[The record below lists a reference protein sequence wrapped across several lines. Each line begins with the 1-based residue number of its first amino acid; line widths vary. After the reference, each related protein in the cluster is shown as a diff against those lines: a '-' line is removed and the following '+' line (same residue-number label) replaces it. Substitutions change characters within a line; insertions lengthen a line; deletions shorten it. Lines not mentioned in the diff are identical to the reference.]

1 MSNHIFHYR
10 LKKLKRA
17 FLIWITLISL
27 LINLWIDNIRFTI
40 FQTNSHEKSRVQ
52 IKRAR
57 GFTNQLIE
65 LGSAFIKI
73 GQLLSARP
81 DLIPNTWIQEL
92 SKLQDQV
99 PNFSFTQVEEIIRN
113 ELGSKFNE
121 IDQIIC
127 DPVGSA
133 SLAQVHRATLKDCKK
148 VVFKIKRARWFTNQL
163 IELGSAFIKIGQL
176 LSARPDLIPN
186 TWIQELSK
194 LQDQVPNFSFA
205 QVEETIRDELGSKF
219 NDIDQIICDPV
230 GSASL
235 AQVHRATLKD
245 GKKVVFKVQRPNL
258 KELFIIDLGIM
269 QQIAGLLQKNK
280 NWSRGRNWVEIAK
293 ECRKV
298 LMKELDFN
306 CEAQYAAR
314 FRQQFLDDENVEVPE
329 VIWDM
334 SSEKVLCLSYVEGT
348 KISDLEKLKS
358 QEIDLSKIAE
368 IGAISYLKQLVNYGF
383 FHADPH
389 PGNLAVSSEGKLI
402 FYDFG
407 MMGNISNN
415 LQTRLG
421 GMVKAAALRDASSLV
436 SQLQQAGL
444 ISKDI
449 DVGPVRRLV
458 RLMLKEA
465 LTPPFSPNIIEK
477 LSGDLYELVYETPF
491 QLPVDLIFV
500 MRALSTFEGVG
511 RMLDP
516 GFNLVSVTKPYL
528 IELMTSNNQSPN
540 DLINQFGRQVGEL
553 GSKAV
558 GIPKRIDESLERL
571 EQGDLQ
577 LQIRMGESDRQF
589 KKMFTAQK
597 TLGHSILIGSL
608 SIASALLVTSKQNNF
623 ALLPL
628 LFAIPIS
635 IDWIKC
641 QLSMRKGSRLEK
653 LKR

>member
-1 MSNHIFHYR
+1 MSHHILNYR
-10 LKKLKRA
+10 LKKFKRG
-17 FLIWITLISL
+17 FRIWITLISL
-27 LINLWIDNIRFTI
+27 LMNLWLDNIRFTI
-40 FQTNSHEKSRVQ
+40 FQTNINKKRKVQ

-57 GFTNQLIE
+57 WFTNQLIK

-81 DLIPNTWIQEL
+81 DLIPNTWIKEL

-99 PNFSFTQVEEIIRN
+99 PKFSFEQVKETIRE
-113 ELGSKFNE
+113 ELGPRFDH

-133 SLAQVHRATLKDCKK
+133 SLAQVHRATL
-148 VVFKIKRARWFTNQL
+148 I
-163 IELGSAFIKIGQL
+163 
-176 LSARPDLIPN
+176 
-186 TWIQELSK
+186 
-194 LQDQVPNFSFA
+194 
-205 QVEETIRDELGSKF
+205 
-219 NDIDQIICDPV
+219 
-230 GSASL
+230 
-235 AQVHRATLKD
+235 D

-269 QQIAGLLQKNK
+269 QQIAGLLQKNR

-314 FRQQFLDDENVEVPE
+314 FRQQFLDDENVEVPK

-334 SSEKVLCLSYVEGT
+334 SSEKVLCLSYLGGT
-348 KISDLEKLKS
+348 KISDLEKLRS
-358 QEIDLSKIAE
+358 QKIDLPKIAE

-389 PGNLAVSSEGKLI
+389 PGNLAVSNKGKLI

-407 MMGNISNN
+407 MMGNISIK

-421 GMVKAAALRDASSLV
+421 AMVKAAALRDTSSLV

-449 DVGPVRRLV
+449 DIGPVRRLV

-528 IELMTSNNQSPN
+528 IELMTSNNQTPN
-540 DLINQFGRQVGEL
+540 DLINQFGRQVGEI

-608 SIASALLVTSKQNNF
+608 SIASALLVTNKQNNF

-628 LFAIPIS
+628 FFALPIT

-641 QLSMRKGSRLEK
+641 QLSMSKGSRLEK

>member
-1 MSNHIFHYR
+1 MSNHIFKNR
-10 LKKLKRA
+10 IKRIKRG
-17 FLIWITLISL
+17 FLIWKTLIFL
-27 LINLWIDNIRFTI
+27 LINLWLDNLI
-40 FQTNSHEKSRVQ
+40 FKLFRTKSNKKDKVQ
-52 IKRAR
+52 IKRAKW
-57 GFTNQLIE
+57 FTNQLID

-92 SKLQDQV
+92 AKLQDEV
-99 PNFSFTQVEEIIRN
+99 PQFSFKKVEEIIKQ
-113 ELGSKFNE
+113 ELGQKFLE
-121 IDQIIC
+121 INQII
-127 DPVGSA
+127 PIPIGSA
-133 SLAQVHRATLKDCKK
+133 SLAQVHKATLK
-148 VVFKIKRARWFTNQL
+148 N
-163 IELGSAFIKIGQL
+163 
-176 LSARPDLIPN
+176 
-186 TWIQELSK
+186 
-194 LQDQVPNFSFA
+194 
-205 QVEETIRDELGSKF
+205 
-219 NDIDQIICDPV
+219 
-230 GSASL
+230 
-235 AQVHRATLKD
+235 
-245 GKKVVFKVQRPNL
+245 GKEVVFKVQRPDL
-258 KELFIIDLGIM
+258 KNLFIIDLNIM
-269 QQIAGLLQKNK
+269 QQVAFLMQKNK
-280 NWSRGRNWVEIAK
+280 NWSRGRNWVDIAK

-314 FRQQFLDDENVEVPE
+314 FRQQFLEDENIEVPE

-334 SSEKVLCLSYVEGT
+334 SSEKVLCLSYLEGT
-348 KISDLEKLKS
+348 KISEIEKL
-358 QEIDLSKIAE
+358 QARNIDLPKIAE

-389 PGNLAVSSEGKLI
+389 PGNLAVSNSGKLI

-415 LQTRLG
+415 LQARLG
-421 GMVKAAALRDASSLV
+421 SMVQAAALRDASSLV
-436 SQLQQAGL
+436 TQLQQAGL

-449 DVGPVRRLV
+449 DIGPVRRLV

-528 IELMTSNNQSPN
+528 IALMTSNNQTPN

-553 GSKAV
+553 SSKAV

-608 SIASALLVTSKQNNF
+608 SIASALLVTNKQNNF
-623 ALLPL
+623 AILPL
-628 LFAIPIS
+628 IFAMPIS

-641 QLSMRKGSRLEK
+641 QLSMRKGTRIEK
-653 LKR
+653 LKH

>member
-1 MSNHIFHYR
+1 MSYHVLHYR

-40 FQTNSHEKSRVQ
+40 FQTKSNQKSKVQ
-52 IKRAR
+52 IKRAKW
-57 GFTNQLIE
+57 FTNQLIK

-99 PNFSFTQVEEIIRN
+99 PNFSFKQVEETIKK
-113 ELGSKFNE
+113 ELGSKFNK
-121 IDQIIC
+121 IDQIVG

-133 SLAQVHRATLKDCKK
+133 SLAQVHK
-148 VVFKIKRARWFTNQL
+148 
-163 IELGSAFIKIGQL
+163 
-176 LSARPDLIPN
+176 
-186 TWIQELSK
+186 
-194 LQDQVPNFSFA
+194 
-205 QVEETIRDELGSKF
+205 
-219 NDIDQIICDPV
+219 
-230 GSASL
+230 
-235 AQVHRATLKD
+235 ATLKD

-258 KELFIIDLGIM
+258 KELFIIDLRIM

-314 FRQQFLDDENVEVPE
+314 FRQQFLDDENIEVPE

-334 SSEKVLCLSYVEGT
+334 SSEKVLCLSYLEGT
-348 KISDLEKLKS
+348 KISDLEKLQS
-358 QEIDLSKIAE
+358 QEIDLPKIAE

-389 PGNLAVSSEGKLI
+389 PGNLAVSNKGKLI

-528 IELMTSNNQSPN
+528 IELMTSNNQTPN

-608 SIASALLVTSKQNNF
+608 SIASALLVTNKQNNF

-628 LFAIPIS
+628 FFALPIS

>member
-1 MSNHIFHYR
+1 MSNHILHYR

-27 LINLWIDNIRFTI
+27 LTILWIDNIRFTI
-40 FQTNSHEKSRVQ
+40 FQTKSNEKSRVQ
-52 IKRAR
+52 IQRAR
-57 GFTNQLIE
+57 WFTNQLIK

-99 PNFSFTQVEEIIRN
+99 PNFSFEQVEETIKK
-113 ELGSKFNE
+113 ELGSKSDE
-121 IDQIIC
+121 IDQIISE
-127 DPVGSA
+127 PVGSA
-133 SLAQVHRATLKDCKK
+133 SLAQVHRATLK
-148 VVFKIKRARWFTNQL
+148 N
-163 IELGSAFIKIGQL
+163 
-176 LSARPDLIPN
+176 
-186 TWIQELSK
+186 
-194 LQDQVPNFSFA
+194 
-205 QVEETIRDELGSKF
+205 
-219 NDIDQIICDPV
+219 
-230 GSASL
+230 
-235 AQVHRATLKD
+235 

-293 ECRKV
+293 ECKKV
-298 LMKELDFN
+298 LLKELDFN

-314 FRQQFLDDENVEVPE
+314 FRQQFLDDENIEVPE

-334 SSEKVLCLSYVEGT
+334 SSEKVLCLSYIEGT
-348 KISDLEKLKS
+348 KISDLKKLQNKG
-358 QEIDLSKIAE
+358 IDLPKIAE

-444 ISKDI
+444 ISRDI

-528 IELMTSNNQSPN
+528 IELMTSNNQTPN

-608 SIASALLVTSKQNNF
+608 SIASALLVTNKQNNF

-628 LFAIPIS
+628 FFALPIS

>member
-1 MSNHIFHYR
+1 MSYHIFHYR

-27 LINLWIDNIRFTI
+27 LTNLWIDNIRFTI
-40 FQTNSHEKSRVQ
+40 FQTKSNEKSRVQ

-57 GFTNQLIE
+57 WFTNQLIK

-99 PNFSFTQVEEIIRN
+99 PNFSFTQVEETIRN

-121 IDQIIC
+121 
-127 DPVGSA
+127 
-133 SLAQVHRATLKDCKK
+133 
-148 VVFKIKRARWFTNQL
+148 
-163 IELGSAFIKIGQL
+163 
-176 LSARPDLIPN
+176 
-186 TWIQELSK
+186 
-194 LQDQVPNFSFA
+194 
-205 QVEETIRDELGSKF
+205 
-219 NDIDQIICDPV
+219 IDQIICDPV

-421 GMVKAAALRDASSLV
+421 GMVKAAALRDASLLV
-436 SQLQQAGL
+436 SQLQLAGL

-528 IELMTSNNQSPN
+528 IELMTSNNQTPN

-608 SIASALLVTSKQNNF
+608 SIASALLVTNKQNNF

-628 LFAIPIS
+628 FFALPIS

>member
-1 MSNHIFHYR
+1 MKRNIIQNQI
-10 LKKLKRA
+10 KKIKRG
-17 FLIWITLISL
+17 FLIWKTLIIL
-27 LINLWIDNIRFTI
+27 LLNLWFDNLLFSV
-40 FQTNSHEKSRVQ
+40 FQTSRDKKNEIQ

-57 GFTNQLIE
+57 WFTDQLIK

-99 PNFSFTQVEEIIRN
+99 PQFSFMKVEETIKS
-113 ELGSKFNE
+113 ELGRKFSE
-121 IDQIIC
+121 INQIIEA
-127 DPVGSA
+127 PIGSA
-133 SLAQVHRATLKDCKK
+133 SLAQVHRATLK
-148 VVFKIKRARWFTNQL
+148 N
-163 IELGSAFIKIGQL
+163 
-176 LSARPDLIPN
+176 
-186 TWIQELSK
+186 
-194 LQDQVPNFSFA
+194 
-205 QVEETIRDELGSKF
+205 
-219 NDIDQIICDPV
+219 
-230 GSASL
+230 
-235 AQVHRATLKD
+235 
-245 GKKVVFKVQRPNL
+245 GKEVVFKVQRPNL
-258 KELFIIDLGIM
+258 KDLFIIDLNIM
-269 QQIAGLLQKNK
+269 QQIAYLLQKNK

-314 FRQQFLDDENVEVPE
+314 FRQQFLDDENVEVPS

-334 SSEKVLCLSYVEGT
+334 SSEKVLCLSYLEGT
-348 KISDLEKLKS
+348 KISDLSKLQTKN
-358 QEIDLSKIAE
+358 IDLPKIAE
-368 IGAISYLKQLVNYGF
+368 IGAVSYLKQLVNFGF

-389 PGNLAVSSEGKLI
+389 PGNLAVSNDGKLI

-407 MMGNISNN
+407 MMGNISYN

-421 GMVKAAALRDASSLV
+421 AMVKAAALRDASELV
-436 SQLQQAGL
+436 IQLQEAGL

-449 DVGPVRRLV
+449 EIGPVRRLV

-500 MRALSTFEGVG
+500 MRALTTFEGVG

-528 IELMTSNNQSPN
+528 IALMTSNNQTPN

-608 SIASALLVTSKQNNF
+608 SIASALLVTNKQDNF

-628 LFAIPIS
+628 IFALPIT

-641 QLSMRKGSRLEK
+641 QLVMRKGSRLEK
-653 LKR
+653 LKG

>member
-1 MSNHIFHYR
+1 MSYQILHYR

-40 FQTNSHEKSRVQ
+40 FQTKSKEKSRVQ

-57 GFTNQLIE
+57 WFTNQLIK

-99 PNFSFTQVEEIIRN
+99 PNFSFE
-113 ELGSKFNE
+113 
-121 IDQIIC
+121 
-127 DPVGSA
+127 
-133 SLAQVHRATLKDCKK
+133 
-148 VVFKIKRARWFTNQL
+148 
-163 IELGSAFIKIGQL
+163 
-176 LSARPDLIPN
+176 
-186 TWIQELSK
+186 
-194 LQDQVPNFSFA
+194 
-205 QVEETIRDELGSKF
+205 QVEETIREELGSKF
-219 NDIDQIICDPV
+219 YEIDQIIADPV

-269 QQIAGLLQKNK
+269 QQIAGLLQTNK

-314 FRQQFLDDENVEVPE
+314 FRQQFLDDVNVEVPE
-329 VIWDM
+329 VIWNM
-334 SSEKVLCLSYVEGT
+334 SSEKVLCLSYLEGT
-348 KISDLEKLKS
+348 KISDLEKLKL
-358 QEIDLSKIAE
+358 QEIDLPKIAE

-389 PGNLAVSSEGKLI
+389 PGNLAVSKKGKLI

-528 IELMTSNNQSPN
+528 IELMTSNNQTPN

-608 SIASALLVTSKQNNF
+608 SIASALLVTNKQNNF

-628 LFAIPIS
+628 FFAIPIS
-635 IDWIKC
+635 IDWIQC

>member
-1 MSNHIFHYR
+1 MSYYIFHYR

-40 FQTNSHEKSRVQ
+40 FQTKNNEKSRVQ

-57 GFTNQLIE
+57 WFTNELIK

-99 PNFSFTQVEEIIRN
+99 PNFSFLQVQDTIRD

-121 IDQIIC
+121 IDQII
-127 DPVGSA
+127 
-133 SLAQVHRATLKDCKK
+133 R
-148 VVFKIKRARWFTNQL
+148 
-163 IELGSAFIKIGQL
+163 
-176 LSARPDLIPN
+176 
-186 TWIQELSK
+186 
-194 LQDQVPNFSFA
+194 
-205 QVEETIRDELGSKF
+205 
-219 NDIDQIICDPV
+219 DPV

-258 KELFIIDLGIM
+258 KGLFIIDLGIM

-334 SSEKVLCLSYVEGT
+334 SSEKVLCLSYLEGT
-348 KISDLEKLKS
+348 KISDLEKLQS
-358 QEIDLSKIAE
+358 QEIDLPKIAE

-389 PGNLAVSSEGKLI
+389 PGNLAVSNEGKLI

-528 IELMTSNNQSPN
+528 IELMTSNNQTPN

-589 KKMFTAQK
+589 KKNVYCSKNFRSFNSYRKLINCICFTCNQ
-597 TLGHSILIGSL
+597 
-608 SIASALLVTSKQNNF
+608 
-623 ALLPL
+623 
-628 LFAIPIS
+628 
-635 IDWIKC
+635 
-641 QLSMRKGSRLEK
+641 
-653 LKR
+653 

>member
-1 MSNHIFHYR
+1 MSYNILHYR

-27 LINLWIDNIRFTI
+27 LIILWIDNIRFTI
-40 FQTNSHEKSRVQ
+40 FQTKSNEKSRVQ
-52 IKRAR
+52 
-57 GFTNQLIE
+57 
-65 LGSAFIKI
+65 
-73 GQLLSARP
+73 
-81 DLIPNTWIQEL
+81 
-92 SKLQDQV
+92 
-99 PNFSFTQVEEIIRN
+99 
-113 ELGSKFNE
+113 
-121 IDQIIC
+121 
-127 DPVGSA
+127 
-133 SLAQVHRATLKDCKK
+133 
-148 VVFKIKRARWFTNQL
+148 IKRARWFTNQL
-163 IELGSAFIKIGQL
+163 IKLGSAFIKIGQL

-219 NDIDQIICDPV
+219 NEIDQIICDPV

-528 IELMTSNNQSPN
+528 IELMTSNNQTPN

-608 SIASALLVTSKQNNF
+608 SIASALLVTNKQNNF

-628 LFAIPIS
+628 FFALPIS

>member
-1 MSNHIFHYR
+1 MSYHNIDFR
-10 LKKLKRA
+10 LKRLKRG

-27 LINLWIDNIRFTI
+27 LINLWLDNIRFTI
-40 FQTNSHEKSRVQ
+40 FQTKSSKKNRVQ
-52 IKRAR
+52 IKRAKW
-57 GFTNQLIE
+57 FTNQLIK

-99 PNFSFTQVEEIIRN
+99 PNFSFEQVEETIKK
-113 ELGSKFNE
+113 ELGSKSDE
-121 IDQIIC
+121 IDQIISE
-127 DPVGSA
+127 PVGSA
-133 SLAQVHRATLKDCKK
+133 SLAQVHRATLK
-148 VVFKIKRARWFTNQL
+148 N
-163 IELGSAFIKIGQL
+163 
-176 LSARPDLIPN
+176 
-186 TWIQELSK
+186 
-194 LQDQVPNFSFA
+194 
-205 QVEETIRDELGSKF
+205 
-219 NDIDQIICDPV
+219 
-230 GSASL
+230 
-235 AQVHRATLKD
+235 

-293 ECRKV
+293 ECKKV
-298 LMKELDFN
+298 LLKELDFN

-314 FRQQFLDDENVEVPE
+314 FRQQFLDDENIEVPE

-334 SSEKVLCLSYVEGT
+334 SSEKVLCLSYIEGT
-348 KISDLEKLKS
+348 KISDLKKLQNKG
-358 QEIDLSKIAE
+358 IDLPKIAE

-389 PGNLAVSSEGKLI
+389 PGNLAVSNTGKLI

-415 LQTRLG
+415 LQTSLG
-421 GMVKAAALRDASSLV
+421 AMVKAAALRDASTLV

-449 DVGPVRRLV
+449 DIGPVRRLV

-528 IELMTSNNQSPN
+528 IELMTSNNQTPN
-540 DLINQFGRQVGEL
+540 DLINQFGRQVGEI

-608 SIASALLVTSKQNNF
+608 SIASALLVTNKQNNF

-628 LFAIPIS
+628 FFALPIS

>member
-1 MSNHIFHYR
+1 MSYYIFHYR

-40 FQTNSHEKSRVQ
+40 FQTKNNEKSRVQ
-52 IKRAR
+52 
-57 GFTNQLIE
+57 
-65 LGSAFIKI
+65 
-73 GQLLSARP
+73 
-81 DLIPNTWIQEL
+81 
-92 SKLQDQV
+92 
-99 PNFSFTQVEEIIRN
+99 
-113 ELGSKFNE
+113 
-121 IDQIIC
+121 
-127 DPVGSA
+127 
-133 SLAQVHRATLKDCKK
+133 
-148 VVFKIKRARWFTNQL
+148 IKRARWFTNQL

-205 QVEETIRDELGSKF
+205 QVEETIRNELGSKF
-219 NDIDQIICDPV
+219 NKIDQIICDPV

-528 IELMTSNNQSPN
+528 IELMTSNNQTPN

-608 SIASALLVTSKQNNF
+608 SIASALLVTNKQNNF

-628 LFAIPIS
+628 FFALPIS

>member
-1 MSNHIFHYR
+1 MSYHIFHYR

-17 FLIWITLISL
+17 YLIWITLISL
-27 LINLWIDNIRFTI
+27 LIKLWIDNIRFTI
-40 FQTNSHEKSRVQ
+40 FQTKRNKKSRVQ
-52 IKRAR
+52 
-57 GFTNQLIE
+57 
-65 LGSAFIKI
+65 
-73 GQLLSARP
+73 
-81 DLIPNTWIQEL
+81 
-92 SKLQDQV
+92 
-99 PNFSFTQVEEIIRN
+99 
-113 ELGSKFNE
+113 
-121 IDQIIC
+121 
-127 DPVGSA
+127 
-133 SLAQVHRATLKDCKK
+133 
-148 VVFKIKRARWFTNQL
+148 IKRARWFTNQL
-163 IELGSAFIKIGQL
+163 INLGSAFIKIGQL

-205 QVEETIRDELGSKF
+205 QVEETIREELGSRF
-219 NDIDQIICDPV
+219 NKIDQIICNPI

-334 SSEKVLCLSYVEGT
+334 SSEKVLCLSYLEGT
-348 KISDLEKLKS
+348 KISDLEKLQS
-358 QEIDLSKIAE
+358 QEIDLPKIAE

-389 PGNLAVSSEGKLI
+389 PGNLAVSNGGKLI

-528 IELMTSNNQSPN
+528 IELMTSNNQTPN

-608 SIASALLVTSKQNNF
+608 SIASALLITNKQNNF

-628 LFAIPIS
+628 FFALPIS

>member
-1 MSNHIFHYR
+1 MGFHISKNYIKKFKRVFVIWRTLILLCLNLWLDNLRYTF
-10 LKKLKRA
+10 LKTDLFTKNKLQVKRA
-17 FLIWITLISL
+17 KW
-27 LINLWIDNIRFTI
+27 
-40 FQTNSHEKSRVQ
+40 
-52 IKRAR
+52 
-57 GFTNQLIE
+57 FTNQLIK

-99 PNFSFTQVEEIIRN
+99 PKFSFLKVEEIIKK
-113 ELGSKFNE
+113 ELGPKFIE
-121 IDQIIC
+121 INQIRS

-133 SLAQVHRATLKDCKK
+133 SLAQVHRATL
-148 VVFKIKRARWFTNQL
+148 TN
-163 IELGSAFIKIGQL
+163 
-176 LSARPDLIPN
+176 
-186 TWIQELSK
+186 
-194 LQDQVPNFSFA
+194 
-205 QVEETIRDELGSKF
+205 
-219 NDIDQIICDPV
+219 
-230 GSASL
+230 
-235 AQVHRATLKD
+235 
-245 GKKVVFKVQRPNL
+245 GKEVVFKVQRPNL

-269 QQIAGLLQKNK
+269 QQIAALIQKNK
-280 NWSRGRNWVEIAK
+280 NWSRGRNWVEISK

-314 FRQQFLDDENVEVPE
+314 FRLQFLDDEDIEVPE

-334 SSEKVLCLSYVEGT
+334 STEKILCLTYLEGT
-348 KISDLEKLKS
+348 KISDLSELKS
-358 QEIDLSKIAE
+358 KNIDLPKIAE

-389 PGNLAVSSEGKLI
+389 PGNLAVSNSGKLI

-421 GMVKAAALRDASSLV
+421 GMVKAAALRDASTLV

-449 DVGPVRRLV
+449 DIGPVRRLV

-516 GFNLVSVTKPYL
+516 RFNLVSVTKPYL
-528 IELMTSNNQSPN
+528 IELMTSNNQTPN

-577 LQIRMGESDRQF
+577 LQIRMGESERQF

-608 SIASALLVTSKQNNF
+608 SITSALLVSNKQNNL
-623 ALLPL
+623 ALLPII
-628 LFAIPIS
+628 FSIPIG
-635 IDWIKC
+635 IDWLKC
-641 QLSMRKGSRLEK
+641 QLSMKKGTRLEK
-653 LKR
+653 LKN

>member
-1 MSNHIFHYR
+1 MSYHIFHYR

-27 LINLWIDNIRFTI
+27 LTILWIDNIRFTI
-40 FQTNSHEKSRVQ
+40 FQTKSNEKSRVQ
-52 IKRAR
+52 
-57 GFTNQLIE
+57 
-65 LGSAFIKI
+65 
-73 GQLLSARP
+73 
-81 DLIPNTWIQEL
+81 
-92 SKLQDQV
+92 
-99 PNFSFTQVEEIIRN
+99 
-113 ELGSKFNE
+113 
-121 IDQIIC
+121 
-127 DPVGSA
+127 
-133 SLAQVHRATLKDCKK
+133 
-148 VVFKIKRARWFTNQL
+148 IKRARWFTNQL
-163 IELGSAFIKIGQL
+163 IKLGSAFIKIGQL

-219 NDIDQIICDPV
+219 NEIDQIICDPV

-235 AQVHRATLKD
+235 AQVHRATLKN

-280 NWSRGRNWVEIAK
+280 NWSRGRNWVEIAR

-334 SSEKVLCLSYVEGT
+334 SSEKVLCLSYLEGT
-348 KISDLEKLKS
+348 KISDLEKLQS
-358 QEIDLSKIAE
+358 QEIDLPKIAE

-389 PGNLAVSSEGKLI
+389 PGNLAVSNEGKLI

-528 IELMTSNNQSPN
+528 IELMTSNNQTPN

-608 SIASALLVTSKQNNF
+608 SIASALLVTNKQNNF

-628 LFAIPIS
+628 FFALPIS

>member
-1 MSNHIFHYR
+1 MSYYIFHYR

-27 LINLWIDNIRFTI
+27 LIILWIDNIRFTI
-40 FQTNSHEKSRVQ
+40 FQTKNNEKSRVQ

-57 GFTNQLIE
+57 
-65 LGSAFIKI
+65 
-73 GQLLSARP
+73 
-81 DLIPNTWIQEL
+81 
-92 SKLQDQV
+92 
-99 PNFSFTQVEEIIRN
+99 
-113 ELGSKFNE
+113 
-121 IDQIIC
+121 
-127 DPVGSA
+127 
-133 SLAQVHRATLKDCKK
+133 
-148 VVFKIKRARWFTNQL
+148 WFTNEL
-163 IELGSAFIKIGQL
+163 IKLGSAFIKIGQL

-205 QVEETIRDELGSKF
+205 KVEETIRNELGNKF
-219 NDIDQIICDPV
+219 KKIDQIICDPV

-314 FRQQFLDDENVEVPE
+314 FRQQFLDDENIEVPE
-329 VIWDM
+329 VIWNM
-334 SSEKVLCLSYVEGT
+334 SSEKVLCLSYLEGT
-348 KISDLEKLKS
+348 KISDLEKLRS

-368 IGAISYLKQLVNYGF
+368 VGAISYLKQLVNYGF

-389 PGNLAVSSEGKLI
+389 PGNLAVSNEGKLI

-608 SIASALLVTSKQNNF
+608 SIASALLVTNKQNNF

-628 LFAIPIS
+628 FFALPIS

>member
-1 MSNHIFHYR
+1 MSYHVLHYR
-10 LKKLKRA
+10 LKKLKRS

-27 LINLWIDNIRFTI
+27 LLNLWIDNIRFTI
-40 FQTNSHEKSRVQ
+40 FQTKNNEKSRVQ
-52 IKRAR
+52 
-57 GFTNQLIE
+57 
-65 LGSAFIKI
+65 
-73 GQLLSARP
+73 
-81 DLIPNTWIQEL
+81 
-92 SKLQDQV
+92 
-99 PNFSFTQVEEIIRN
+99 
-113 ELGSKFNE
+113 
-121 IDQIIC
+121 
-127 DPVGSA
+127 
-133 SLAQVHRATLKDCKK
+133 
-148 VVFKIKRARWFTNQL
+148 IKRARWFTNQL

-205 QVEETIRDELGSKF
+205 QVEKTIRNELGSKF
-219 NDIDQIICDPV
+219 NKIDQIICDPV

-235 AQVHRATLKD
+235 AQVHRATLED

-306 CEAQYAAR
+306 SEAQYAAR

-449 DVGPVRRLV
+449 DIGPVRRLV

-608 SIASALLVTSKQNNF
+608 SIASALLVTNKQNNF

-628 LFAIPIS
+628 FFALPIS

>member
-1 MSNHIFHYR
+1 MSNH
-10 LKKLKRA
+10 KLKNRIKKIKRG
-17 FLIWITLISL
+17 FLIWRILIL
-27 LINLWIDNIRFTI
+27 LLVNLWLDNLI
-40 FQTNSHEKSRVQ
+40 FKIFRTNRDKKNKVQ
-52 IKRAR
+52 IKRA
-57 GFTNQLIE
+57 
-65 LGSAFIKI
+65 K
-73 GQLLSARP
+73 
-81 DLIPNTWIQEL
+81 
-92 SKLQDQV
+92 
-99 PNFSFTQVEEIIRN
+99 
-113 ELGSKFNE
+113 
-121 IDQIIC
+121 
-127 DPVGSA
+127 
-133 SLAQVHRATLKDCKK
+133 
-148 VVFKIKRARWFTNQL
+148 WFTNQL

-194 LQDQVPNFSFA
+194 LQDQVPQFSYTK
-205 QVEETIRDELGSKF
+205 VEEIIKKELGHKF
-219 NDIDQIICDPV
+219 SEINQITSTPI

-235 AQVHRATLKD
+235 AQVHKATLKD
-245 GKKVVFKVQRPNL
+245 GKEVVFKVQRPNL
-258 KELFIIDLGIM
+258 KNLFTIDLNIM
-269 QQIAGLLQKNK
+269 QQIAFIIQKNK
-280 NWSRGRNWVEIAK
+280 NWSRGRNWVAIAK

-298 LMKELDFN
+298 LMKELDFK

-329 VIWDM
+329 VIWNL
-334 SSEKVLCLSYVEGT
+334 STEKVLCLSYLEGT
-348 KISDLEKLKS
+348 KISDIEKLKS
-358 QEIDLSKIAE
+358 KNIDLSKIAE
-368 IGAISYLKQLVNYGF
+368 IGAVSYLKQLVNYGF

-389 PGNLAVSSEGKLI
+389 PGNLAVSNSGKLI

-407 MMGNISNN
+407 MMGNISNS
-415 LQTRLG
+415 LQASLG
-421 GMVKAAALRDASSLV
+421 SMVQSAALRDASSLV
-436 SQLQQAGL
+436 TQLQQAGL

-516 GFNLVSVTKPYL
+516 GFNLVSITKPYL
-528 IELMTSNNQSPN
+528 IDLMTSNNQTPN

-597 TLGHSILIGSL
+597 SLGHSILIGSL
-608 SIASALLVTSKQNNF
+608 TIASALLVTNNQNNF
-623 ALLPL
+623 AVLLLIFVVP
-628 LFAIPIS
+628 FS
-635 IDWIKC
+635 NVRIKC
-641 QLSMRKGSRLEK
+641 KLRMRKSSSIEK
-653 LKR
+653 LKQ

>member
-1 MSNHIFHYR
+1 MSNHIFKNR
-10 LKKLKRA
+10 IKRIKRG
-17 FLIWITLISL
+17 FLIWKTLIFL
-27 LINLWIDNIRFTI
+27 LINLWLDNLI
-40 FQTNSHEKSRVQ
+40 FKLFRTKSNKKDKVQ
-52 IKRAR
+52 IKRAKW
-57 GFTNQLIE
+57 FTNQLID

-92 SKLQDQV
+92 AKLQDEV
-99 PNFSFTQVEEIIRN
+99 PQFSFKKVEEIIKQ
-113 ELGSKFNE
+113 ELGQKFLE
-121 IDQIIC
+121 INQII
-127 DPVGSA
+127 PIPIGSA
-133 SLAQVHRATLKDCKK
+133 SLAQVHKATLK
-148 VVFKIKRARWFTNQL
+148 N
-163 IELGSAFIKIGQL
+163 
-176 LSARPDLIPN
+176 
-186 TWIQELSK
+186 
-194 LQDQVPNFSFA
+194 
-205 QVEETIRDELGSKF
+205 
-219 NDIDQIICDPV
+219 
-230 GSASL
+230 
-235 AQVHRATLKD
+235 
-245 GKKVVFKVQRPNL
+245 GKEVVFKVQRPDL
-258 KELFIIDLGIM
+258 KNLFIIDLNIM
-269 QQIAGLLQKNK
+269 QQVAFLMQKNK
-280 NWSRGRNWVEIAK
+280 NWSRGRNWVDIAK

-314 FRQQFLDDENVEVPE
+314 FRQQFLEDENIEVPE

-334 SSEKVLCLSYVEGT
+334 SSEKVLCLSYLEGT
-348 KISDLEKLKS
+348 KISEIEKL
-358 QEIDLSKIAE
+358 QARNIDLPKIAE

-389 PGNLAVSSEGKLI
+389 PGNLAVSNSGKLI

-421 GMVKAAALRDASSLV
+421 SMVQAAALRDASSLV
-436 SQLQQAGL
+436 TQLQQAGL

-449 DVGPVRRLV
+449 DIGPVRRLV

-528 IELMTSNNQSPN
+528 IALMTSNNQTPN

-553 GSKAV
+553 SSKAV

-608 SIASALLVTSKQNNF
+608 SIASALLVTNKQNNF
-623 ALLPL
+623 AILPL
-628 LFAIPIS
+628 IFAMPIS

-641 QLSMRKGSRLEK
+641 QLSMRKGTRIEK
-653 LKR
+653 LKH

>member
-1 MSNHIFHYR
+1 MSYHIIHYP
-10 LKKLKRA
+10 LKKIKRA

-27 LINLWIDNIRFTI
+27 LINLWLDNVRFTF
-40 FQTNSHEKSRVQ
+40 FQTKCDKRRKIQ
-52 IKRAR
+52 IKRAKW
-57 GFTNQLIE
+57 FTNQLIK

-81 DLIPNTWIQEL
+81 DLIPN
-92 SKLQDQV
+92 S
-99 PNFSFTQVEEIIRN
+99 
-113 ELGSKFNE
+113 
-121 IDQIIC
+121 
-127 DPVGSA
+127 
-133 SLAQVHRATLKDCKK
+133 
-148 VVFKIKRARWFTNQL
+148 
-163 IELGSAFIKIGQL
+163 
-176 LSARPDLIPN
+176 
-186 TWIQELSK
+186 WIQELSK

-205 QVEETIRDELGSKF
+205 QVEETIKEELGSRF
-219 NDIDQIICDPV
+219 NEIEQIICDPV

-245 GKKVVFKVQRPNL
+245 GKNVVFKVQRPNL
-258 KELFIIDLGIM
+258 KELFVIDLGIM

-314 FRQQFLDDENVEVPE
+314 FRQQFIDDESVEVPE

-334 SSEKVLCLSYVEGT
+334 SSEKVLCLSYLEGT

-358 QEIDLSKIAE
+358 QEIDLPKIAE

-389 PGNLAVSSEGKLI
+389 PGNLAVSNEGKLI

-415 LQTRLG
+415 LQTSLG

-528 IELMTSNNQSPN
+528 IELMTSNNQTPN

-608 SIASALLVTSKQNNF
+608 SIASALLVTNKQNNF

-628 LFAIPIS
+628 FFALPIS

>member
-1 MSNHIFHYR
+1 MSYYILHYR

-40 FQTNSHEKSRVQ
+40 FQTKNNEKSRVQ
-52 IKRAR
+52 
-57 GFTNQLIE
+57 
-65 LGSAFIKI
+65 
-73 GQLLSARP
+73 
-81 DLIPNTWIQEL
+81 
-92 SKLQDQV
+92 
-99 PNFSFTQVEEIIRN
+99 
-113 ELGSKFNE
+113 
-121 IDQIIC
+121 
-127 DPVGSA
+127 
-133 SLAQVHRATLKDCKK
+133 
-148 VVFKIKRARWFTNQL
+148 IKRARWFTNQL
-163 IELGSAFIKIGQL
+163 IKLGSAFIKIGQL

-205 QVEETIRDELGSKF
+205 QVEETIRNELGSKF
-219 NDIDQIICDPV
+219 NEIDQIICDPV

-298 LMKELDFN
+298 LMKELDF
-306 CEAQYAAR
+306 
-314 FRQQFLDDENVEVPE
+314 
-329 VIWDM
+329 
-334 SSEKVLCLSYVEGT
+334 T
-348 KISDLEKLKS
+348 
-358 QEIDLSKIAE
+358 QEIDLPKIAE

-608 SIASALLVTSKQNNF
+608 SIASALLVTNKQNNF

-628 LFAIPIS
+628 FFALPIS